1 MEQWNSLGQWLA
13 MGGYAPYV
21 WPSIGLALAA
31 LVLNVLAARRRLDAA
46 LHQARRRLAMDANGE
61 QS

>member
-46 LHQARRRLAMDANGE
+46 LQQARRRLAIDANGE